1 MPTEPPVKGE
11 RKRASFIHSRLRNRR
26 MEQTRRSFTT
36 SVTQIVLQLYS
47 LRDILK
53 LLYTSNTSNSN

>member
-26 MEQTRRSFTT
+26 MEQTRRSFTAYPDRST
-36 SVTQIVLQLYS
+36 TLQPTWYFEAL
-47 LRDILK
+47 IHFK
-53 LLYTSNTSNSN
+53 HV